1 MSIEKLAFKLL
12 YKKYEEKCNQVD
24 ALQKELEKLKITEK
38 GKMCSVNGNKYEKD
52 VYNVVSKCLLNDKIF
67 NTQKEED
74 LGGSTI
80 SNDIE
85 CNYKLDKDIGIEI
98 KKFNSPDWMQCSIKH
113 NIKINKWEASK
124 KGKIPKE
131 CQELFNNLINDVKL
145 FNNKVPPFFKK
156 KITHEEWLEIKKK
169 TNDWNDYYFDIPD
182 DTIKNLYKL
191 KGCKYIQISD
201 YGLYHLGKDVCEFDI
216 PEFKCKQQIRVR
228 TKIHN
233 KKNKNGYC
241 NLSVIIA
248 CQPKDIKQLTKSSYS
263 LDNSKSLPKNL
274 IYKE

>member
-1 MSIEKLAFKLL
+1 MPYTFEKLQIFSFTLDF
-12 YKKYEEKCNQVD
+12 YFEFFSFD
-24 ALQKELEKLKITEK
+24 
-38 GKMCSVNGNKYEKD
+38 
-52 VYNVVSKCLLNDKIF
+52 CLTSRSQI
-67 NTQKEED
+67 
-74 LGGSTI
+74 
-80 SNDIE
+80 
-85 CNYKLDKDIGIEI
+85 
-98 KKFNSPDWMQCSIKH
+98 
-113 NIKINKWEASK
+113 
-124 KGKIPKE
+124 
-131 CQELFNNLINDVKL
+131 V
-145 FNNKVPPFFKK
+145 
-156 KITHEEWLEIKKK
+156 
-169 TNDWNDYYFDIPD
+169 IPD

-201 YGLYHLGKDVCEFDI
+201 YGLYHLGEDVCEFDI